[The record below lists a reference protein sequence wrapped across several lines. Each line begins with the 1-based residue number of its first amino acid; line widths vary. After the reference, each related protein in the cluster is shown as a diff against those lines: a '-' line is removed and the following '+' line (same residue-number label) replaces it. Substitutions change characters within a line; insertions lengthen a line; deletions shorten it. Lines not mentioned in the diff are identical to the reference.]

1 MSSRLGMADGRC
13 FTVHTASKLYDN
25 YVMNQNK
32 IPYEDNYMY
41 RQMLQKT
48 DPSKLVPPQEGVGAN
63 GCVKCDTPILKVP
76 SIY

>member
-1 MSSRLGMADGRC
+1 MADGRC

-25 YVMNQNK
+25 YTMNQNK
-32 IPYEDNYMY
+32 IPYEDNYAY

-48 DPSKLVPPQEGVGAN
+48 DPSKLFPQEPVAAN
-63 GCVKCDTPILKVP
+63 GCVKCDTPLLKVP

>member
-1 MSSRLGMADGRC
+1 MSARLGMADGRC

-25 YVMNQNK
+25 YTMNQNK
-32 IPYEDNYMY
+32 IPYEDNYAY

-48 DPSKLVPPQEGVGAN
+48 DPSKLYPQEPAGEN
-63 GCVKCDTPILKVP
+63 GCVKCDTPLLKVP

>member
-1 MSSRLGMADGRC
+1 MSARLGMADGRC

-32 IPYEDNYMY
+32 IPIEDNYSY

-48 DPSKLVPPQEGVGAN
+48 DPSKLFPPQEPTAAN
-63 GCVKCDTPILKVP
+63 GCVKCDTPLLKVP